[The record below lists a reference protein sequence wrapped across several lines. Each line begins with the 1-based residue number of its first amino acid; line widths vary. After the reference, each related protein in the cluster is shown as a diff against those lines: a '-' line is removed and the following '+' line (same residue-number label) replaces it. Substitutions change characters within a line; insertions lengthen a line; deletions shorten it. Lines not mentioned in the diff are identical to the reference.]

1 MVNEQIMGVV
11 DILDGIKLDNGVP
24 KNVRGKI
31 NDAIGC
37 LNNNCSDESLNLS
50 RFLNQLE
57 DIAEDPN
64 TPSYTRVEILN
75 IVGMLGNLI

>member
-1 MVNEQIMGVV
+1 MVNEQIMGVI
-11 DILDGIKLDNGVP
+11 DILDGIKLDSGVP
-24 KNVRGKI
+24 KNVRSKI

-37 LNNNCSDESLNLS
+37 LNNDSGNESLNLS

-64 TPSYTRVEILN
+64 IPSYTRVEILN
-75 IVGMLGNLI
+75 IVGMLGNII

>member
-24 KNVRGKI
+24 KNVRNKI

-37 LNNNCSDESLNLS
+37 LNNDCDNESLNLS

-64 TPSYTRVEILN
+64 IPSYTRVEILN
-75 IVGMLGNLI
+75 IVGMLGNII